1 MIISITTTMKRLN
14 TILVFLLVIGFGM
27 QYTQAQSNEVLA
39 KSYFLKAQ
47 KAYDNGNNATSLEY
61 LGKTE
66 NALGET
72 NPKIEALY
80 IKTYMKQKDYTNAEK
95 HLNAYFETADEEHSD
110 YMEMLENVALI
121 KDKVLAEKAKEAE
134 KKEKA
139 RLAAKKLSNMVRDD
153 VQAYFRNNNEL
164 CCESPTDRMSREMDW
179 DSALGALQQVYQKS
193 VDGSSIKNDTLYRSL
208 SNTKMP
214 LIAFKNMNMKVYVAK
229 PNTFSKTS
237 TTLTATDIYGN
248 SIKSVIPGRMNP
260 TFVDNVERVLYKTAR
275 QKRIIRYVRENPNE
289 FPEKMHLLN
298 LQSYLFAYGGRTEY
312 DKDFPN
318 GKTELEEQASENSTA
333 QSINNTAK
341 TFQAVEEMLTSNESI
356 RSNWRSLK
364 QNGYSIQFP
373 KDWSV
378 DDSGVQNSEFILS
391 SPESNGAII
400 RMEVGN
406 SDDKITLDNY
416 GETFVSG
423 YLKKNYNDVRILKDE
438 IKNQNGY
445 KFKRLISS
453 LKTENN
459 MEYIFWSDIIVYNK
473 KLYVFLSIS
482 EFSQFK
488 NHQPTVEKV
497 LSSFAFN

>member
-1 MIISITTTMKRLN
+1 
-14 TILVFLLVIGFGM
+14 
-27 QYTQAQSNEVLA
+27 
-39 KSYFLKAQ
+39 
-47 KAYDNGNNATSLEY
+47 
-61 LGKTE
+61 
-66 NALGET
+66 
-72 NPKIEALY
+72 
-80 IKTYMKQKDYTNAEK
+80 
-95 HLNAYFETADEEHSD
+95 
-110 YMEMLENVALI
+110 
-121 KDKVLAEKAKEAE
+121 
-134 KKEKA
+134 
-139 RLAAKKLSNMVRDD
+139 
-153 VQAYFRNNNEL
+153 
-164 CCESPTDRMSREMDW
+164 
-179 DSALGALQQVYQKS
+179 
-193 VDGSSIKNDTLYRSL
+193 
-208 SNTKMP
+208 
-214 LIAFKNMNMKVYVAK
+214 
-229 PNTFSKTS
+229 
-237 TTLTATDIYGN
+237 
-248 SIKSVIPGRMNP
+248 
-260 TFVDNVERVLYKTAR
+260 
-275 QKRIIRYVRENPNE
+275 
-289 FPEKMHLLN
+289 
-298 LQSYLFAYGGRTEY
+298 
-312 DKDFPN
+312 
-318 GKTELEEQASENSTA
+318 
-333 QSINNTAK
+333 
-341 TFQAVEEMLTSNESI
+341 MLTSNEST

-406 SDDKITLDNY
+406 SDDKITLDTY